1 MRILTAYATDAGNVK
16 PVNQDALLI
25 KSAAVD
31 ATETMLLC
39 ICDGM
44 GGLSMGERASTHVIC
59 RFSEWYE
66 KCLSEAMEAEDRE
79 EFIREQWVELLE
91 TANVKLAEFGAKQG
105 INLGTTCTAMLIIGT
120 TYYVIHVGDSRI
132 YEITDKITQFTNDQT
147 VLAREIAMGR
157 VRPEDAESDAR
168 GSILLQCVGAS
179 QSIDPQ
185 FVTGE
190 IKENAVYMLCS
201 DGFRHKVS
209 AEEFLK
215 GFSPEEM
222 TEERKMERQCNY
234 FVELNKSREE
244 RDNITVLLAKI
255 QG

>member
-1 MRILTAYATDAGNVK
+1 M
-16 PVNQDALLI
+16 
-25 KSAAVD
+25 
-31 ATETMLLC
+31 
-39 ICDGM
+39 
-44 GGLSMGERASTHVIC
+44 
-59 RFSEWYE
+59 
-66 KCLSEAMEAEDRE
+66 
-79 EFIREQWVELLE
+79 
-91 TANVKLAEFGAKQG
+91 
-105 INLGTTCTAMLIIGT
+105 
-120 TYYVIHVGDSRI
+120 
-132 YEITDKITQFTNDQT
+132 
-147 VLAREIAMGR
+147 
-157 VRPEDAESDAR
+157 
-168 GSILLQCVGAS
+168 
-179 QSIDPQ
+179 
-185 FVTGE
+185 TGE